1 MIAVQIDFTNATQEE
16 QAAFRAIP
24 GMKEVLETL
33 NVRGREF
40 NTVLSVLMETDEL
53 APVREGLLDIMRN
66 GNAQVGH
73 VLNVKAVQFQLM
85 PKLNPKQQDLLA
97 PAADQLVAQGIFEKR
112 DGHYFLTVTGY
123 DFIYR

>member
-1 MIAVQIDFTNATQEE
+1 MIGVQIDFTNATQEE

-40 NTVLSVLMETDEL
+40 NTVLSVLVDTDEA
-53 APVREGLLDIMRN
+53 APVREGLLNVMRDA
-66 GNAQVGH
+66 NAQAGH
-73 VLNVKAVQFQLM
+73 SLNAKAVQFQLM
-85 PKLNPKQQDLLA
+85 PKLNPKQRELLE

-112 DGHYFLTVTGY
+112 DGHYFLTATGY